1 MPSLFSSRSEN
12 VSQEAPFLEW
22 RGSDELRIGDIR
34 FRLSF
39 DTDQLKRGLP
49 DKDCYLLG
57 KPRHMVE
64 KALEIQAER
73 RISRVFEMGILR
85 GGSVV
90 LYDIIFRPERIVAID
105 HDPNPVDELENYI
118 RNHRKSEIVKPY
130 YGVSQ
135 DDREKMEKLLS
146 LQFPSR
152 DIDLIIDDASHL
164 YAQTR
169 EAFNICFPYV
179 APGGLYVI
187 EDWAWAHWSG
197 DYWQKENAFFKDKPA
212 LSNLLIELFM
222 LSASRP
228 DLASELRVDHN
239 KVTVRKGDGK
249 LPAGQFDIADH
260 YLLRGQKFA
269 PFL

>member
-1 MPSLFSSRSEN
+1 MFSLFSPRRN
-12 VSQEAPFLEW
+12 TQSQEAPILEW
-22 RGSDELRIGDIR
+22 LGSNDLRVGEIR

-39 DTDQLKRGLP
+39 DTDQLKRGLS
-49 DKDCYLLG
+49 DVNCYLLG

-64 KALEIQAER
+64 KSMEIQAKR

-90 LYDIIFRPERIVAID
+90 LYDVIFRPERIVAID
-105 HDPNPVDELENYI
+105 HDPNPVDELESYI
-118 RNHRKSEIVKPY
+118 RNHHKEQAVKPY

-135 DDREKMEKLLS
+135 DDREKMESLLS
-146 LQFPSR
+146 SEFPSR
-152 DIDLIIDDASHL
+152 DIDLIVDDASHL

-169 EAFNICFPYV
+169 EAFNICFPYL

-197 DYWQKENAFFKDKPA
+197 DYWQNDNAYFKDKPA

-228 DLASELRVDHN
+228 DLISELHVDHN
-239 KVTVRKGDGK
+239 KVTVCRGDGK
-249 LPAGQFDIADH
+249 LPSGKFDIANH
-260 YLLRGQKFA
+260 YLLRGQKFI
-269 PFL
+269 PCL